1 MMQFKQAKWFAL
13 AASTTAL
20 AMTTLTAPAEAAG
33 VKYNLQ
39 GVSLSYIQ
47 NGIPQTGSLTGSFFF
62 DGATNTYS
70 NIAINSSF
78 SGGYLASS
86 APGSTA
92 SQLSLTKTI
101 FGPLTFDLV
110 LNFTSP
116 LTGVL
121 GNVALIDTN
130 TSFEQVNG
138 SFFGG
143 SGSEIASFGGGA
155 AVAVPSPALLPG
167 LVGIGAAT
175 LRKRKAIAS
184 AEKA

>member
-1 MMQFKQAKWFAL
+1 MQFKQAKWVAL

-39 GVSLSYIQ
+39 GVSLSYIE
-47 NGIPQTGSLTGSFFF
+47 NGISQTGSLTGSFFF

-70 NIAINSSF
+70 DIAINSSF
-78 SGGYLASS
+78 SGGYLANS

-101 FGPLTFDLV
+101 FGPLTFDLL

-116 LTGVL
+116 LTGLL
-121 GNVALIDTN
+121 GDVAPINTN
-130 TSFEQVNG
+130 TSFERVNG
-138 SFFGG
+138 RFFGG
-143 SGSEIASFGGGA
+143 SGSAIASINSGA

-167 LVGIGAAT
+167 LIGIGAAA
-175 LRKRKAIAS
+175 LRKRKATAS